1 MHYYHRYL
9 ENGKC
14 EIICTHC
21 FLTIGTAGRL
31 LTIKKLE
38 GEHVCALPPALTAN
52 HAGGTLPRASI
63 PQTGWLAVCSEKL
76 ASLPLPLLLLAVPIL
91 LYALPTALE
100 MAVSTGIDPWVT
112 GIVLG
117 DLAACACIYIIFR
130 MPKTGVLLYL
140 LLAVV
145 KFCLFSAQLIS
156 ANTLLWFTDSIPA
169 LIVMARIASLRLHST
184 EHTLPRT

>member
-1 MHYYHRYL
+1 MHYHHRYL
-9 ENGKC
+9 EDGKC
-14 EIICTHC
+14 EIICTRC
-21 FLTIGTAGRL
+21 FLTIGIAGRL

-38 GEHVCALPPALTAN
+38 AEHVCALPPRLTAN
-52 HAGGTLPRASI
+52 SPEGTPPRASI
-63 PQTGWLAVCSEKL
+63 LQTGWLAACSNKL

-100 MAVSTGIDPWVT
+100 LALSTGIDPWVT

-117 DLAACACIYIIFR
+117 DLGACACIYIIFR

-140 LLAVV
+140 LLAAL

-156 ANTLLWFTDSIPA
+156 ANTLLWLTDSIPA
-169 LIVMARIASLRLHST
+169 LIVMARITSLRLHAT
-184 EHTLPRT
+184 EHTVPRT